1 VKIKNRDQTK
11 EELLGDL
18 YETREEIIRLKTSED
33 KHQVVEAQLART
45 AQRYKSIFDSV
56 NDILIL
62 VDKKGKILDVNNRV
76 KDIGGYEKEEFRG
89 KSIRSLTKLMSRKSL
104 AIVLK
109 NFAKRLIG
117 MNVLPYEIEMVKKNG
132 EKAIVEIGA
141 VVARNGDEVIGEL
154 AILRDVTENK
164 RIYKELRQSE
174 ENLGVYLES
183 APDAI
188 YISNLKGTFLYGNK
202 KAEEITGY
210 KREELIGKNFLDL
223 HLLGNGYKA
232 KAAKLLVLNAIG
244 KPTGPDEF
252 KLIRRDGSPTWV
264 EIKTTPI
271 KRKGERAVIGS
282 VRDISERKKMEQ
294 QLEERAHALNER
306 VKELRCLYNI
316 GQLIA
321 KNGVGTDRMLKG
333 IVELLPLGWQYPD
346 ITCAR
351 IDLYDKEY
359 KTGNFAVTEWRL
371 SSDITIDS
379 QKIGNLEICYLEE
392 RHKTNDSPFL
402 PEERELLEGITTM
415 ISDFISR
422 KQGEKER
429 RQFEQQSQ
437 AQSRL
442 ASVGQ
447 MAAGMAHEINNP
459 LTAVIG
465 FADLLLNRSL
475 PADIRED
482 IETISKASQRVSD
495 ILRRML
501 TFARQYK
508 PESKYLDINEILE
521 NTIGIRAYTMETS
534 NIHVTRQLDPEL
546 PMTMIDGGQIQQ
558 VFLNIIINAEQAMKL
573 AHNNGNLIVK
583 TEKVNGTINISF
595 KDDGPGISREDLQ
608 QIFDPF
614 FSTKEVGQGTGLG
627 LSICHGILAEH
638 GGGIYAESELGSGAT
653 FSVELPIIAEVMTAD
668 STVLPTNE
676 PNGVADAKILV
687 VDDELLVRQVLTRAL
702 NDEGYE
708 VEAVTSANDALDR
721 LDSQNYD
728 LVLLDVKMPGMSGIE
743 LFENIQKVIPALTK
757 KVVFI
762 TGDVMGS
769 DTNGFFSSN
778 DIPYITKPF
787 DIEKLKRE
795 INRMLT
801 TQHSNEGP
809 VYLVKN

>member
-1 VKIKNRDQTK
+1 MKIINGDQTK

-18 YETREEIIRLKTSED
+18 YDAREEIIRLKTSED
-33 KHQVVEAQLART
+33 KHQVVEAQLAKT
-45 AQRYKSIFDSV
+45 EQRYESIFDSV

-62 VDKKGKILDVNNRV
+62 LDRKGNILDVNNRV
-76 KDIGGYEKEEFRG
+76 KDIGGYEKEEFLG
-89 KSIRSLTKLMSRKSL
+89 KNIRSLTKLMDRKSL

-109 NFAKRLIG
+109 NFAKSLIG
-117 MNVLPYEIEMVKKNG
+117 IKVLPYEIEMVKKNG
-132 EKAIVEIGA
+132 EKVIVEISA
-141 VVARNGDEVIGEL
+141 VVVRNGDKVIGIL
-154 AILRDVTENK
+154 AILRDVTESK
-164 RIYKELRQSE
+164 RMYEELRQSE

-188 YISNLKGTFLYGNK
+188 YISDLKGTLLYGNK

-210 KREELIGKNFLDL
+210 KREELIGKDFLGL

-232 KAAKLLVLNAIG
+232 RAAKLLVRNVIG

-252 KLIRRDGSPTWV
+252 ELTRKDGSPIWV

-271 KRKGERAVIGS
+271 KRKGGRAVIGS
-282 VRDISERKKMEQ
+282 VRDINKRKKMEQ
-294 QLEERAHALNER
+294 QLEERAYVLNER
-306 VKELRCLYNI
+306 VKELRCLYSI

-321 KNGVGTDRMLKG
+321 KNGADIDRMLKD

-351 IDLYDKEY
+351 INLYDKEY

-392 RHKTNDSPFL
+392 RHKTYDCPFL

-415 ISDFISR
+415 VSDFMSR

-475 PADIRED
+475 PVDIRED

-508 PESKYLDINEILE
+508 PERKYLDINEILE

-534 NIHVTRQLDPEL
+534 NIHVTRQLEPEL

-558 VFLNIIINAEQAMKL
+558 VFLNIIINAEQSMKL

-627 LSICHGILAEH
+627 LSICHGIISEH
-638 GGGIYAESELGSGAT
+638 GGGIYAESELGSGTT
-653 FSVELPIIAEVMTAD
+653 FTVELPIIAEVMTAD
-668 STVLPTNE
+668 STALPTNE

-721 LDSQNYD
+721 LDSQDYD
-728 LVLLDVKMPGMSGIE
+728 LVLLDVKMPGMNGIE
-743 LFENIQKVIPALTK
+743 FYENMQKTNPASAE
-757 KVVFI
+757 KVLFI
-762 TGDVMGS
+762 TGDVMGM
-769 DTNGFFSSN
+769 DTNSYFSTN
-778 DIPYITKPF
+778 NVPYITKPF
-787 DIEKLKRE
+787 NIDKLKSE
-795 INRMLT
+795 INRMLV
-801 TQHSNEGP
+801 S
-809 VYLVKN
+809 